1 METEK
6 KSATLTIA
14 WVILL
19 LMGLLMILGAA
30 ASMYVGF
37 SGGDE
42 VIAGMPSHALAQ
54 TNPEL
59 PLALRGRRI
68 TAACYALTCGVL
80 ISWIA
85 VTAFRGRQKWAW
97 YALLC
102 SVGLG
107 SVLSTLR
114 APLMDYKPGMQVS
127 GITLIVLLIA
137 LAISY
142 RDFR

>member
-19 LMGLLMILGAA
+19 LMGLLMILGGAG
-30 ASMYVGF
+30 SMYVGF

-42 VIAGMPSHALAQ
+42 VIAGMPAHTLAQ

-68 TAACYALTCGVL
+68 TAAAYALTCGVL
-80 ISWIA
+80 ISFIA